1 MSDLEQYDGRKKYLA
16 LGAGAALLAAVGGYF
31 MGQAGDGAAPAST
44 ETAEAN
50 SGGETEEEDH
60 GQEGFI
66 ELAAPAMAT
75 AGIVTETVRPGSLSS
90 EILAQ
95 ATVTA
100 PPQGRASLTA
110 RADGAVTRINKRLG
124 DPVGAGETI
133 ALIESRDAAAIAAE
147 RSAAAARATAAN
159 ATLNRERRLF
169 AAKITARQDLEAA
182 EAASAQANAEVRRT
196 QAAMTAAGV
205 TADGRHLAVR
215 SLISGRITKA
225 DAELGAYVSAGTE
238 LFEVANPRSIQ
249 IEASVT
255 AADAARIRPGDA
267 AVIELP
273 AGGTLAATVRSSTP
287 SLNLESR
294 AATIVLAPSGTPA
307 GLVQGQGLRVRITP
321 NGSVTSGRITV
332 PEEAVQSVE
341 GRDVVFVRVAKG
353 FQATPVTVGARG
365 DGRVEIT
372 GGIPSGAVIA
382 TKGAFSLKSQLG
394 ASEAEH

>member
-1 MSDLEQYDGRKKYLA
+1 MIDLDQYDGRKKHFA
-16 LGAGAALLAAVGGYF
+16 IGAGAALLAAVGGYF
-31 MGQAGDGAAPAST
+31 IGQAGDSAAPAA
-44 ETAEAN
+44 ETAAEAKT
-50 SGGETEEEDH
+50 GEAAEEDH
-60 GQEGFI
+60 GKEGFI

-75 AGIVTETVRPGSLSS
+75 AGIVTETVKTGSLSS

-95 ATVTA
+95 ATVAA
-100 PPQGRASLTA
+100 PPEGRASLTA
-110 RADGAVTRINKRLG
+110 RADGAVTRISKRLG

-147 RSAAAARATAAN
+147 RAAAVARATAAN
-159 ATLNRERRLF
+159 AALNRERRLF

-205 TADGRHLAVR
+205 TGDGRHLAVR
-215 SLISGRITKA
+215 SLISGRITKV
-225 DAELGAYVSAGTE
+225 DAELGAYVSAGAE

-255 AADAARIRPGDA
+255 AADAARIRPGDS

-273 AGGTLAATVRSSTP
+273 GGGTLAATVRSSTP
-287 SLNLESR
+287 ALNLESR
-294 AATIVLAPSGTPA
+294 AATVVLAPSGSPA

-321 NGSVTSGRITV
+321 NGSVTNNRITV

-341 GRDVVFVRVAKG
+341 GRDVVFVKVANG

-365 DGRVEIT
+365 DGRVELT
-372 GGIPSGAVIA
+372 GGIRAGMVIA